1 MEVNHTKR
9 QTRTALCG
17 PGEIEQGVRQ
27 RLADK
32 VSGNMAGI
40 WLLVPEHL
48 RLGTWDLLHAWTGRG
63 TEAFEPRLAMQLV
76 HEAALCVRG
85 IREQRSLTQ
94 DDFELANGLPFAATD
109 QAVHNLLDAHTVAEA
124 EALQIPLGKIRR
136 SRGHFRGKLL
146 AIDPHRM
153 VSYSKRRMRG
163 RKPNPRSAPFKM
175 AQTFFCLDADTS
187 QPVCFT
193 TGVAARTVTQAT
205 PALLANATQI
215 LGPDAQGALVVADTE
230 HFTAELLDHVRQDTP
245 FDLLVPMPK
254 QKTLQKRLASLPAE
268 AFTPRW
274 AGFATTKVSHELVH
288 GSTGP
293 FCMMVQRFGERP
305 GEYEFNSFVCTEDR
319 QEVDALTGEYPK
331 RWHIEEFFNAN
342 QALGWK
348 RAGTQNLHVRCG
360 QMTMGLF
367 AQAAIH
373 QLRQRLDEA
382 QSTWDAQHLAK
393 DLFGGLQGDIRV
405 WADTIVVTYYNAPNA
420 PQLRSQFEHMP
431 GRLAHEGVDPRIPWL
446 YDFKLDFR
454 FK

>member
-1 MEVNHTKR
+1 M
-9 QTRTALCG
+9 ALCD
-17 PGEIEQGVRQ
+17 PRAIEQGVRQ

-32 VSGNMAGI
+32 VCGNLAGI

-48 RLGTWDLLHAWTGRG
+48 RVGTWDLLRAWTGEG
-63 TEAFEPRLAMQLV
+63 TEAVEPRLAMQLV
-76 HEAALCVRG
+76 HEAALCVTG
-85 IREQRSLTQ
+85 IREQRSLTHE
-94 DDFELANGLPFAATD
+94 DFQLAHGLPFAATD
-109 QAVHNLLDAHTVAEA
+109 QAIHNLLEAHTVVEA
-124 EALQIPLGKIRR
+124 QGLQIALGKIRR
-136 SRGHFRGKLL
+136 SRGHFRGKVL

-153 VSYSKRRMRG
+153 VSYSKRRMRQ

-175 AQTFFCLDADTS
+175 AQTFFCLDADTA

-193 TGVAARTVTQAT
+193 TGVSSRTVTQAT
-205 PALLANATQI
+205 PGLLANAREI
-215 LGPDAQGALVVADTE
+215 LGKDGQGALVVADTE

-254 QKTLQKRLASLPAE
+254 QKSLQDRLAALPTE

-274 AGFATTKVSHELVH
+274 AGFSTAKAPYELVH
-288 GSTGP
+288 GTTGP

-305 GEYEFNSFVCTEDR
+305 EEYEFNSFLCTDDR
-319 QEVDALTGEYPK
+319 QEVDPLTQAYPK
-331 RWHIEEFFNAN
+331 RWHIEEYYNAN

-360 QMTMGLF
+360 QMTMALL

-382 QSTWDAQHLAK
+382 QSTWDAEHLAK
-393 DLFGGLQGDIRV
+393 ELFGGLQGDIRV
-405 WADTIVVTYYNAPNA
+405 WEDTIVVTYYNAPSA
-420 PQLRSQFEHMP
+420 PHLRSQFEHMP
-431 GRLAHEGVDPRIPWL
+431 ERLAQEGVDPRIPWL
-446 YDFKLDFR
+446 YNFKLDFR